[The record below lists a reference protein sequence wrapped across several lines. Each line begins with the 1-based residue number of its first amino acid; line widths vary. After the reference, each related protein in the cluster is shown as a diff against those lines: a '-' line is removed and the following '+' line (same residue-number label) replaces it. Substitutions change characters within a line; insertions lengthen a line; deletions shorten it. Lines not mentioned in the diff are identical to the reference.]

1 MMLFNEHHDVR
12 TTLTLDEDVANRV
25 QAEARRSGRPFK
37 VVVNDLLRAGLS
49 QSRRGQRAEPF
60 QVEAAN
66 FGGLRPGLS
75 LDNIAALL
83 EEVEGPQRR

>member
-12 TTLTLDEDVANRV
+12 TTLTLDEDVAIRV

-60 QVEAAN
+60 QVEAVN

>member
-1 MMLFNEHHDVR
+1 MMLLIEHHDVR
-12 TTLTLDEDVANRV
+12 TTLTLDEDVATRI
-25 QAEARRSGRPFK
+25 QSEARRSGRPFK
-37 VVVNDLLRAGLS
+37 AVVNDLLRAGLS
-49 QSRRGQRAEPF
+49 QSRRAPRSEPF
-60 QVEAAN
+60 RVEPPD

>member
-1 MMLFNEHHDVR
+1 MR

-49 QSRRGQRAEPF
+49 QSRRAPRAEPF
-60 QVEAAN
+60 QVEPGN

-75 LDNIAALL
+75 LDSIAALL